1 VTGAEFIRR
10 VRRLGRKRGV
20 EVRHDARRGKGDH
33 GMPHHGGRRIIV
45 GGLGELPK
53 RTFRAAM
60 PRQLGV
66 TTADFEE

>member
-1 VTGAEFIRR
+1 
-10 VRRLGRKRGV
+10 
-20 EVRHDARRGKGDH
+20 
-33 GMPHHGGRRIIV
+33 MPRHGGRRIIV

>member
-10 VRRLGRKRGV
+10 LRRLGRKRRV

-33 GMPHHGGRRIIV
+33 GMLHYGDRRTIV

-53 RTFRAAM
+53 GTLRAM
-60 PRQLGV
+60 LPQLGL
-66 TTADFEE
+66 TMADFEE